1 MERIKMVRKRYRPH
15 KWVKR
20 MESLKKR
27 SEQWKMRAKSHA
39 EAKMSKKSKKRIVG
53 YEPSGEPIYGT

>member
-20 MESLKKR
+20 IESLKKR
-27 SEQWKMRAKSHA
+27 SEQWKMRAKSHG
-39 EAKMSKKSKKRIVG
+39 EAKKPKKRIVG